1 VSDTATRRERREQ
14 QRRQRHRRPSG
25 PSRPGRPRRI
35 SGIWIGIGAVVL
47 LAALVL
53 GAQAL
58 GVFRAGP
65 PAVDINLGKYN
76 LVQGEVIGQKLPDEG
91 NSHVP
96 TGQKVT
102 YNQNPPTSGS
112 HWNSAAPPAPVPW
125 GIKDSQQPNEAVV
138 HNLEHG
144 GIVIFWKGLT
154 QEEIDKLKDL
164 VRLMSNNGL
173 KKIVLEP
180 YADMSDA
187 KIALSA
193 WDWGLKLPGYDDVQ
207 IVKFVKSHYDGPD
220 APERGIAP

>member
-1 VSDTATRRERREQ
+1 MTRRERREQ

-25 PSRPGRPRRI
+25 PSKQRAPRRI
-35 SGIWIGIGAVVL
+35 NGLVIAAGIVVL
-47 LAALVL
+47 GVILVL
-53 GAQAL
+53 GAQQI

-65 PAVDINLGKYN
+65 PPVDINLGKYN
-76 LVQGEVIGQKLPDEG
+76 LQPDEVIGQKLPDEG

-125 GIKDSQQPNEAVV
+125 GIKDSEQPNEAIV

-154 QEEIDKLKDL
+154 SDDVDKLKDL

-180 YADMSDA
+180 YADMPSDA
-187 KIALSA
+187 RIAVSA
-193 WDWGLKLPGYDDVQ
+193 WDWGLKLPAYDDVQ
-207 IVKFVKSHYDGPD
+207 IVKFVKAHYDGVD
-220 APERGIAP
+220 APERGLPP

>member
-1 VSDTATRRERREQ
+1 MTRRERREQ

-25 PSRPGRPRRI
+25 PSPQRRGPRI
-35 SGIWIGIGAVVL
+35 SGTWIGLGLVVL
-47 LAALVL
+47 GVAVIF

-58 GVFRAGP
+58 GVFKAGP
-65 PAVDINLGKYN
+65 PSVDLNQAKYS
-76 LVQGEVIGQKLPDEG
+76 LDAGEVIGQKFPDEG
-91 NSHVP
+91 NSHVNVP
-96 TGQKVT
+96 QKVT

-125 GIKDSQQPNEAVV
+125 GIKDAQQPNEAVV

-144 GIVIFWKGLT
+144 GVVIFYKGLT
-154 QEEIDKLKDL
+154 AEEIDKLKDL
-164 VRLMSNNGL
+164 VRLLSNGGY

-180 YADMSDA
+180 YADMNDA
-187 KIALSA
+187 RIALSA

-207 IVKFVKSHYDGPD
+207 VVKFVKSHYDGAD